1 MTFQQLQIM
10 ILYLLGF
17 HTDEYMNILYGDSV
31 PFMIN
36 GLNVYI
42 EDGVSDIPSM
52 NRFLLNII
60 YDIYSIIPIFEFYI
74 YNKSRIRVHYY
85 YTEVINKHITVYIKT
100 DSMTIQSASYKNR
113 CLAYIDIL
121 LKLNNVNIDLKQ
133 FER

>member
-60 YDIYSIIPIFEFYI
+60 YDIYI
-74 YNKSRIRVHYY
+74 V
-85 YTEVINKHITVYIKT
+85 
-100 DSMTIQSASYKNR
+100 
-113 CLAYIDIL
+113 
-121 LKLNNVNIDLKQ
+121 
-133 FER
+133 